1 MTRNTAKLQS
11 IKQWVNKAL
20 FNTDSATGYF
30 ETLVEGID
38 PMWSLQS
45 VKARVEMIHHETA
58 DTITLTVRPNE
69 SFRSFR
75 AGQHAQLGVEINGAR
90 KTRTFTI
97 ASSPAEWR
105 HKGTIQ
111 FTIKAMPQGQ
121 VTQWIHNHLKPGHVI
136 RLQQASG
143 EFLLPASSRHSLYIA
158 GGSGITPVMS
168 HLRELMES
176 RFPYPVTLLYYAK
189 QEEEFIFR
197 EELDAIARHFKQ
209 FRLYRIC
216 TRTANKTGDR
226 LQGHLCDTHLQRAV
240 SQAPDHVYVCGPN
253 ELRDAAE
260 ALTADYFS
268 SDTDNSAPAF
278 HAESFGLVIRPA
290 AGGSSVQ
297 PVTLAKSHK
306 TIECAPDTPLLDAAE
321 QNGLTPNY
329 GCRMGI
335 CYTCKC
341 KKTSGVVRNA
351 VTGKLSGTDEEDIQL
366 CVSIPETP
374 VVIDL

>member
-1 MTRNTAKLQS
+1 MTRNTATLQS
-11 IKQWVNKAL
+11 LKHWVNKAL
-20 FNTDSATGYF
+20 FNTDSANGYF

-45 VKARVEMIHHETA
+45 TKARVEMMHFETA
-58 DTITLTVRPNE
+58 DTVTLTVRPNE
-69 SFRSFR
+69 SFKGFR
-75 AGQHAQLGVEINGAR
+75 AGQHVQLGVEINGVR

-105 HKGTIQ
+105 NKGTIQ
-111 FTIKAMPQGQ
+111 FTIKAVPHGQ
-121 VTQWIHNHLKPGHVI
+121 VTRWIHENMKPGHII

-143 EFLLPASSRHSLYIA
+143 EFLLPETTRHSLYIA

-209 FRLYRIC
+209 FKLYRIR
-216 TRTANKTGDR
+216 TRADKGGDK
-226 LQGHLCDTHLQRAV
+226 LQGHLSESHLQRAV
-240 SQAPDHVYVCGPN
+240 KETPDHVFVCGPN
-253 ELRDAAE
+253 ELREAAE
-260 ALTADYFS
+260 SLVADNFAAEQ
-268 SDTDNSAPAF
+268 SAQTPVL
-278 HAESFGLVIRPA
+278 HTESFGLVIKPVSGEA
-290 AGGSSVQ
+290 SVQ
-297 PVTLAKSHK
+297 PVTLTKSHK
-306 TIECAPDTPLLDAAE
+306 TIKCEPNTPLLDAAE

-374 VVIDL
+374 VELDL